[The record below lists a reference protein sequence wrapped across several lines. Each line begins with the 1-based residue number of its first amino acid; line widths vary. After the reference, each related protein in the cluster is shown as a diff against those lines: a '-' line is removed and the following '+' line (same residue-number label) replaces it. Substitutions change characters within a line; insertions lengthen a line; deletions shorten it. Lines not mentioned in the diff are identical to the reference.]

1 MLETPNGWRKD
12 WRRGAERRVT
22 DADMGSS
29 KLLMVR
35 IVKRQGRWEGRST
48 QSRLFMSKPQGS
60 LLEVSDWRKRATA
73 ESREQFVFTCQG
85 AEFRRRAAE

>member
-1 MLETPNGWRKD
+1 MTGNMLEIPNGWRKD

-35 IVKRQGRWEGRST
+35 IIN
-48 QSRLFMSKPQGS
+48 SKPTFHVQATGVCFGS
-60 LLEVSDWRKRATA
+60 VRLA
-73 ESREQFVFTCQG
+73 ETCDS
-85 AEFRRRAAE
+85 